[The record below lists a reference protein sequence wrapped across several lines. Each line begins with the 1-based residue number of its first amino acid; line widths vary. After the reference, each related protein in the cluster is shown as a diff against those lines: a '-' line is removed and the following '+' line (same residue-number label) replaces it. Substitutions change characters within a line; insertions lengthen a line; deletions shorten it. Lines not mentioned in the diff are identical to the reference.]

1 MPNPIPF
8 SVLDLAP
15 IRTGETAAHAFRQ
28 AVDMAHLAETL
39 GFLRY
44 WVAEHHGV
52 QTVASAATSVVIGHI
67 AGHTSTIRV
76 GSGGIMLPNHT
87 PFMVA
92 EQFGTLESLYPGR
105 IDLGVGRA
113 SGSADE
119 VEKALRS
126 TQQARER
133 FPDDLLELQSFFRE
147 PEPGNKVRA
156 VPGAGLDVPIWVLAS
171 SPYSA
176 QQAAR
181 LGLPL
186 AFATYIGPD
195 ARDTAIAAYRSG
207 FEPSAVLDKPYVMV
221 AGIVTAAQTD
231 EEARYLFSSMQQ
243 LWLHRLRRMPTA
255 QLQPPIDDFDTLP
268 TGDERPRLDAALR
281 AAITGGPQQVE
292 RNLATLIDE
301 TGADELMVLSLIYD
315 LDARRRSLEIVD
327 KVRDNLNARRH
338 ALR

>member
-8 SVLDLAP
+8 SILDFAP
-15 IRTGETAAHAFRQ
+15 IRSGETAAHALRQ
-28 AVDMAHLAETL
+28 TVDMARLAETL
-39 GFLRY
+39 GFARY

-67 AGHTSTIRV
+67 AGLTSTIRV

-87 PFMVA
+87 PFVIA

-119 VEKALRS
+119 VAKVLRS
-126 TQQARER
+126 TQEARER
-133 FPDDLLELQSFFRE
+133 FPDDLRELQSFFRE
-147 PEPGNKVRA
+147 PEPESKVRA

-176 QQAAR
+176 QQGAR

-186 AFATYIGPD
+186 AFATHIGAD
-195 ARDTAIAAYRSG
+195 ARDAAIAAYRSA
-207 FEPSAVLDKPYVMV
+207 FEPSAVLDKPYVIV
-221 AGIVTAAQTD
+221 AGVVTAAPTD

-243 LWLHRLRRMPTA
+243 LSLRRMRGTPFV
-255 QLQPPIDDFDTLP
+255 QLQPPTSDFDALP

-281 AAITGGPQQVE
+281 AAITGGPRQVE
-292 RNLATLIDE
+292 QKLLALIEE
-301 TGADELMVLSLIYD
+301 TGADELMALSFIYD
-315 LDARRRSLEIVD
+315 LDARRRSLEILG
-327 KVRDNLNARRH
+327 KVRDEIDTRRRS
-338 ALR
+338 LQ

>member
-8 SVLDLAP
+8 SVLDFAP
-15 IRTGETAAHAFRQ
+15 IRSGETAAHALRQ
-28 AVDMAHLAETL
+28 TVDVARLAETL
-39 GFLRY
+39 GFTRY

-67 AGHTSTIRV
+67 AGLTSTIRV

-87 PFMVA
+87 PFVIA

-119 VEKALRS
+119 VAKVLRS
-126 TQQARER
+126 TPEARER
-133 FPDDLLELQSFFRE
+133 FPDDLRDLQSFFRE
-147 PEPGNKVRA
+147 PEPESKVRA

-176 QQAAR
+176 QEAAR

-186 AFATYIGPD
+186 AFATHIGPD
-195 ARDTAIAAYRSG
+195 ARDASIAAYRSA
-207 FEPSAVLDKPYVMV
+207 FEPSAVLDKPYVLV

-243 LWLHRLRRMPTA
+243 MSLRRLRGTSFV
-255 QLQPPIDDFDTLP
+255 QLQPPIADFDTLP
-268 TGDERPRLDAALR
+268 TDDERTRLNASSR
-281 AAITGGPQQVE
+281 AAITGDPQQVE
-292 RNLATLIDE
+292 QKLAALIEE
-301 TGADELMVLSLIYD
+301 TGADEVMALSFIHD
-315 LDARRRSLEIVD
+315 LDARRRSLEIVG
-327 KVRDNLNARRH
+327 KVRDNINARRSIGQ
-338 ALR
+338 

>member
-8 SVLDLAP
+8 SVLDFAP
-15 IRTGETAAHAFRQ
+15 IRAGETAAHALRQ
-28 AVDMAHLAETL
+28 TVDMARLAETL

-67 AGHTSTIRV
+67 AAHTSTLRV

-113 SGSADE
+113 SGSADA
-119 VEKALRS
+119 VTKALRS
-126 TQQARER
+126 SQEARER
-133 FPDDLLELQSFFRE
+133 FPDDLRELQSFFRE
-147 PEPGNKVRA
+147 PEPGNNLRA

-176 QQAAR
+176 QQAAA

-186 AFATYIGPD
+186 AFATHIGPD
-195 ARDTAIAAYRSG
+195 ARDPAIAAYRSA

-221 AGIVTAAQTD
+221 AGVVTAAPTD
-231 EEARYLFSSMQQ
+231 EEARHLFSSMQQ
-243 LWLHRLRRMPTA
+243 LSLRRLRSTPFA
-255 QLQPPIDDFDTLP
+255 QLQPPIADFDTLP
-268 TGDERPRLDAALR
+268 TEDERPRLDAALR
-281 AAITGGPQQVE
+281 AVITGGPQQVE
-292 RNLATLIDE
+292 QKLAKLIEE
-301 TGADELMVLSLIYD
+301 TDADEVMVLSFIHD
-315 LDARRRSLEIVD
+315 LDARRRSLEIVG
-327 KVRDNLNARRH
+327 KVRDSLNARRH
-338 ALR
+338 ALQ